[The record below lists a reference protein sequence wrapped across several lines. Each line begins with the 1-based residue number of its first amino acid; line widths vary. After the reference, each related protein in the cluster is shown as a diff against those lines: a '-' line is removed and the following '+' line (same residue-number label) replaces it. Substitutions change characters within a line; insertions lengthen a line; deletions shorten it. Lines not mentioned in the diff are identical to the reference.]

1 MERTTATL
9 KHALKVKDSR
19 LQTQTKL
26 TLAQNSLLIN
36 ECNNLRKE
44 NKLIKMSLHKVFIPK
59 SLCDYKCIE
68 MGVCCEGLVVYMMTR
83 SV

>member
-44 NKLIKMSLHKVFIPK
+44 NKLIKMSLHKV
-59 SLCDYKCIE
+59 
-68 MGVCCEGLVVYMMTR
+68 
-83 SV
+83 

>member
-1 MERTTATL
+1 M
-9 KHALKVKDSR
+9 KDSR

-44 NKLIKMSLHKVFIPK
+44 NKLIKMSLHKV
-59 SLCDYKCIE
+59 
-68 MGVCCEGLVVYMMTR
+68 
-83 SV
+83 